1 MQRKM
6 QRGNPI
12 QIKVR
17 FSLIYT
23 LCYNAHQNSKT
34 PLLAHR
40 MKYLLLIL
48 AFFFTQLAFAQVT
61 IENCKNGIDD
71 DGDGL
76 VDCADVFQCAGESD
90 CAFEDRNFNCADGFD
105 NDGDGDIDCADSECD
120 CTGVEICNNL
130 LDDDGDGLVDC
141 ADTVGVS
148 HCIDFVGCERE
159 CNNGVD
165 DDGDGFFDYYDGDC
179 VDHPDNPNDYIVTKP
194 DCEARPVDNIFNVN
208 EAWRSPRNTANNRG
222 IPIVAD
228 IDNDNTP
235 EVITFDQN
243 TIRILNGKDGTVE
256 ASYTYPNDGSGDAF
270 EATAVADVDNDGY
283 GEIFHINDQGWVR
296 AMDYDPINGIT
307 LKWKKKQSKTLL
319 RFPALADFNQDG
331 KVELYY
337 GNEIRDAVTGDL
349 LVTGSHGTNTYPNGN
364 HWKEELNG
372 LPVAVDILPA
382 SECATCN
389 GLELVLGHVIYA
401 VNLTGGTLTE
411 VKTMDDPAVTKTGY
425 TGDYRVKTSFGD
437 QSPNTTA
444 VVDYNQDGYLDV
456 LMSGAVDRHDG
467 PAAVFFW
474 DVHNQTSKAF
484 LVTRPANT
492 IPGAFRNL
500 YKNANSNN
508 CDNGNDCHWIRGLGS
523 INVANIDSDPELECT
538 FMSGSSLYAID
549 VNMQPEWT
557 QNLFVNTTDPAHAIN
572 GGPPVNGNHVD
583 FWEST
588 SGITGTAVFDFDGDG
603 ASEVIY
609 RDQVD
614 LYVVDGESGRVLN
627 SQYTNLTKCSSN
639 TAYEYPIIAD
649 VDGDGETEIVVTCS
663 RVENEKYKGPNT
675 NGGTDGHV
683 RVYKAAPDMFWVPAR
698 QIWNQFTYFN
708 VNINDNLTVPRYQQP
723 HHLNFAQIC
732 IDPSAPNNFS
742 LNKFLNQSPRITFCG
757 DLAFPAAKL
766 DFPDDAVTITPPIC
780 PVDTFQVQIKFQNT
794 GDYAVLQPI
803 PFAFYAA
810 DPAQKYLNSVPNPWL
825 DTVYVSV
832 PGGVQPG
839 QLVDTTVTVRG
850 ARGEFSLFV
859 SMNDIG
865 PFDKNTKNALANED
879 FYALTALNGTV
890 RECDATPT
898 IVSKS
903 VKAVPFRIQ
912 TTAYDNRRCSDVI
925 GVNNGQIQ
933 VTDEDGKP
941 FTPLSNYELTL
952 VNTRTNDTIDV
963 SALRADLD
971 SGTFI
976 TGLDSATYALS
987 VSYTNDAYSCGS
999 TTDTLR
1005 INRVEGWPGN
1015 EQLKITKLKDVSSC
1029 KPNTF
1034 NGAAQVQVYEGD
1046 SLLNMDNYE
1055 VTFFQEQRGD
1065 VFLDDS
1071 VTTLGPFT
1079 YEIFVTNIVTGCSL
1093 NDSSLVMDLPLPQLG
1108 EPTVTPVTNCRTPDG
1123 SVTAVM
1129 QAGDIADYEFYL
1141 IEEFDAQDTLKS
1153 TTGVFTNLREGLYE
1167 LKAYD
1172 PNNDCGLYS
1181 DGKDVEIKRKVGL
1194 PALTLSQVSA
1204 QTACDLTKANGHLRV
1219 EPSID
1224 GDYTYTWYK
1233 GTVTTGSTAVEV
1245 GKATDTPGDA
1255 TGLYTYGNPTQRFT
1269 VKVLDNNTGCDTLA
1283 AIDLHTQITYP
1294 TPQATATPR
1303 TYCATLNGTISASV
1317 GGNIANYTFS
1327 LYEGTTAT
1335 GDTLATSPDGSFTGL
1350 DSINYTIVATDT
1362 ATGCATPA
1370 PLAFTI
1376 KVPGNTKAPVVVPTV
1391 TPQSSCDLAD
1401 PNGAISVTA
1410 DGSTSTSDYTFTW
1423 TLPSGT
1429 TTTGTT
1435 LSDLPY
1441 GSYQLTVLDNTTGC
1455 DTTLIVPVENN
1466 ILENALLTLTTN
1478 DVTDCTPYNGRVE
1491 ITEVN
1496 GTSTDLGDYTFE
1508 WYEIAE
1514 SGFDS
1519 TLIAG
1524 VTGPVLS
1531 GQAEGTFSVQG
1542 FNTLTKCT
1550 TASKRAT
1557 VGTTVPQPVIEIV
1570 PDGPLVDDCFD
1581 RDGVFKL
1588 DVKLGG
1594 VDVTDQYDYD
1604 WYLGATVE
1612 PSSYLQSGA
1621 TITGIVAGT
1630 FTIVATS
1637 LADHGCATT
1646 AVIDMVDV
1654 VDFLPVILGDPTA
1667 THIEQCV
1674 NPANTG
1680 TVSANVKIILAP
1692 DAQHD
1697 DQDDYAFYWFAGKQL
1712 PPLPGGLPGE
1722 IDTTQAFTSILDTT
1736 KPSARGTAGVGH
1748 TLAGR
1753 EPGFYTVA
1761 VFNIVDGCYAS
1772 KFTEV
1777 KQIAR
1782 EPLVTRDNRTPQTL
1796 CSSPE
1801 DGSLSVSAKKRNGD
1815 TTDPT
1820 PGYSFEWYQGTNAAT
1835 PSSATYITTTSG
1847 TSSTLSNQPAG
1858 QYTVRVTDLQT
1869 NCDIEQ
1875 TNTILDE
1882 RNLPAVTKAQPKGV
1896 DICNVNN
1903 GSITVTQVNSGSNVI
1918 TDPAVFA
1925 SDYTFY
1931 LYNQESDYSQSSPA
1945 TNSLSTAGNNY
1956 TFENLAVGTYYLAV
1970 SDDNNG
1976 CPSPFLHPVEVRD
1989 EVPKMSLDLITQETF
2004 VECTPLNEGE
2014 LSIIVQN
2021 TTDAEFT
2028 WYAGADISTPPVNV
2042 ANITSTA
2049 TQSTL
2054 VNLMAGEY
2062 TVVVTDRNNIACDL
2076 PPQTFTVP
2084 SKQVTPILAVNKLSD
2099 QTNCNLPNGSVEVTS
2114 VTLNGNSEP
2123 LGGYNYTWYL
2133 GQVDSDGKDD
2143 FDAAYGTTGT
2153 ATDLA
2158 FSNLAAG
2165 TYFITAQGNGTG
2177 TGTCPTNTV
2186 QVIITDESVDLQV
2199 VDDFISEP
2207 IVACDPS
2214 NFEEGEIE
2222 IKVLNSTTFT
2232 TEWYRGNQVDP
2243 SQRFLGRVD
2252 QAGNTVSLDKNTSI
2266 GGSTTG
2272 NLLIANLATP
2282 TIPDTLTAL
2291 TPGVYTVR
2299 VTDNNNVLCPAVRR
2313 YTIQGIAVPLAAF
2326 PSARPQTSCQT
2337 DNGAVAVTI
2346 NGGKGEPHVNWYAGP
2361 TATGTPINNGAYLVE
2376 NLPAG
2381 VYTVTV
2387 LDSADL
2393 SCGIVTE
2400 QITVEDNRGNDLQIV
2415 VSPDFPMTNCDDANP
2430 NGQLS
2435 ARITKPLARYEF
2447 FWYEGTNTAAN
2458 PIALGPTV
2466 TNLAENTY
2474 SVIARDRI
2482 TGCLSEPFTG
2492 QVTTLLDSGL
2502 LPAPT
2507 VRMISPV
2514 TRCANPDGV
2523 AQATLDS
2530 ALTVDPNVDYEFIW
2544 TDAQGNVILSTS
2556 RTNVAEQLDTG
2567 RYEVVARNTIT
2578 GCRSLPGSVHIG
2590 LQLKVPEF
2598 EIVTTVSSCNE
2609 PSGTLS
2615 LNLYEPLEIVNIAWV
2630 TPYGE
2635 NNGFFLDE
2643 QPAGTYTATLTDAS
2657 GCSYT
2662 QEATVLPNIEIYNAV
2677 SPNGDQK
2684 NDIFTISC
2692 IEDYENNIVRIY
2704 NRAGSLVYQHRGY
2717 DNQTI
2722 FFEGFGNQGL
2732 YVGKKELPDGTY
2744 FYIVDKQ
2751 NGDQPLSGYLELL
2764 R

>member
-1 MQRKM
+1 
-6 QRGNPI
+6 
-12 QIKVR
+12 
-17 FSLIYT
+17 
-23 LCYNAHQNSKT
+23 
-34 PLLAHR
+34 
-40 MKYLLLIL
+40 MKYLLYIATVASSLLL
-48 AFFFTQLAFAQVT
+48 ASSAFAQT
-61 IENCKNGIDD
+61 TFENCYDGKDNN
-71 DGDGL
+71 GDGK
-76 VDCADVFQCAGESD
+76 VDCADPK
-90 CAFEDRNFNCADGFD
+90 CAFENDCKIENINFNCADGID
-105 NDGDGDIDCADSECD
+105 NDGDGSVDCADSECD
-120 CTGVEICNNL
+120 CTGIEICNNR
-130 LDDDGDGLVDC
+130 LDDDGDGLIDC
-141 ADTVGVS
+141 ADTVGVVN
-148 HCIDFVGCERE
+148 CKDFVGCERE

-194 DCEARPVDNIFNVN
+194 DCEARPIGNIFNVN

-235 EVITFDQN
+235 EVITLDQN

-256 ASYTYPNDGSGDAF
+256 ASYKYPNNGSNDAI
-270 EATAVADVDNDGY
+270 EALAVADVDNDGY

-349 LVTGSHGTNTYPNGN
+349 LVTGSHGTTNYSFGN
-364 HWKEELNG
+364 DWKKDLNG

-425 TGDYRVKTSFGD
+425 TGDYRVKTSFND

-484 LVTRPANT
+484 LVTRPAST
-492 IPGAFRNL
+492 IDTTPNNYRNL
-500 YKNANSNN
+500 YKDASSGD
-508 CDNGNDCHWIRGLGS
+508 CDDGDDCHWIRGVGS
-523 INVANIDSDPELECT
+523 INVANIDSDSDLECT

-557 QNLFVNTTDPAHAIN
+557 QNFFVDPSDAAY
-572 GGPPVNGNHVD
+572 GTPVNGNHVD

-663 RVENEKYKGPNT
+663 RIENEKYQGPNT

-683 RVYKAAPDMFWVPAR
+683 RVYKASPDMFWVPSR

-732 IDPSAPNNFS
+732 IDPTAPNRFS

-766 DFPDDAVTITPPIC
+766 DFPDDAVTITKPIC
-780 PVDTFQVQIKFQNT
+780 PADSFKVQLKFQNT
-794 GDYAVLQPI
+794 GDYAVLQPV

-810 DPAQKYLNSVPNPWL
+810 DPTQGYNNSVTDLFL
-825 DTVYVSV
+825 DTVYVDV

-839 QLVDTTVTVRG
+839 QSVDTTVIVDG
-850 ARGEFSLFV
+850 DRGEFTLFV

-865 PFDKNTKNALANED
+865 PFDKDTKNALANED
-879 FYALTALNGTV
+879 FYPLTALNGTV

-898 IVSKS
+898 IVSEA
-903 VKAVPFRIQ
+903 VKTDPFRIQ

-925 GVNNGQIQ
+925 GINNGQIQ
-933 VTDEDGKP
+933 ITDTLGKP
-941 FTPLSNYELTL
+941 FTPLSNYTISLI
-952 VNTRTNDTIDV
+952 NTRTNDPVDLTG
-963 SALRADLD
+963 SRADLD

-976 TGLDSATYALS
+976 MGLDSGTYALS

-1015 EQLKITKLKDVSSC
+1015 ERLEIIKLKDVSSC
-1029 KPNTF
+1029 KDGTAD
-1034 NGAAQVQVYEGD
+1034 GAAQVKIYLGD
-1046 SLLNMDNYE
+1046 SLMDLSNYQ
-1055 VTFFQEQRGD
+1055 VVWRNEQDGD
-1065 VFLDDS
+1065 VLYGDS
-1071 VTTLGPFT
+1071 VTVLKTRT
-1079 YEIFVTNIVTGCSL
+1079 YDIEVVNINTGCDF
-1093 NDSSLVMDLPLPQLG
+1093 DSTLVMDLPLPQLG
-1108 EPTVTPVTNCRTPDG
+1108 DPVVTPVTNCRTPDG

-1172 PNNDCGLYS
+1172 PDNNCGLYS
-1181 DGKDVEIKRKVGL
+1181 DGKDVEIINSAVL
-1194 PALTLSQVSA
+1194 PDLTLTQVSP
-1204 QTACDLTKANGHLRV
+1204 QTACDPTKANGHLRV
-1219 EPSID
+1219 APGIP
-1224 GDYTYTWYK
+1224 GDYTYTWFK
-1233 GTVTTGSTAVEV
+1233 GTVTTGSTAEEV
-1245 GKATDTPGDA
+1245 GNAADA
-1255 TGLYTYGNPTQRFT
+1255 TGLYTYNNPRQLFT
-1269 VKVLDNNTGCDTLA
+1269 VVVEDNNTGCTTSDTISLKE
-1283 AIDLHTQITYP
+1283 QIAYP
-1294 TPQATATPR
+1294 VPQATATAR
-1303 TYCATLNGTISASV
+1303 TYCATLNGTISANV
-1317 GGNIANYTFS
+1317 GGNTADYTFD
-1327 LYEGTTAT
+1327 LYQGTTAT
-1335 GDTLATSPDGSFTGL
+1335 GTPVAQSTDGSFNGL
-1350 DSINYTIVATDT
+1350 DSIDYTIVATET

-1391 TPQSSCDLAD
+1391 TPQSSCDLTD

-1410 DGSTSTSDYTFTW
+1410 DGSTSTTDYTFTW

-1429 TTTGTT
+1429 TTMGTT

-1441 GSYQLTVLDNTTGC
+1441 GSYSLTVLDNTTGC
-1455 DTTLIVPVENN
+1455 DTTLIIPVENN
-1466 ILENALLTLTTN
+1466 ILENAPLTLVAS
-1478 DVTDCTPYNGRVE
+1478 DVTFCDPYNGQVE
-1491 ITEVN
+1491 VTQVN
-1496 GTSTDLGDYTFE
+1496 GSNADLSDYTFT

-1524 VTGPVLS
+1524 VTGATLS
-1531 GQAEGTFSVQG
+1531 GQEPGTFSVQG

-1557 VGTTVPQPVIEIV
+1557 VGRAVPEPSIGIDPVSAPV
-1570 PDGPLVDDCFD
+1570 NCVNPDGE
-1581 RDGVFKL
+1581 FKL
-1588 DVKLGG
+1588 TVEVGGADVIN
-1594 VDVTDQYDYD
+1594 DYTYE
-1604 WYLGATVE
+1604 WYLGNEVGTGPPVNTG
-1612 PSSYLQSGA
+1612 P
-1621 TITGIVAGT
+1621 TINNVVAGV

-1637 LADHGCATT
+1637 KAPHRCPTT
-1646 AVIDMVDV
+1646 AVINLADELT
-1654 VDFLPVILGDPTA
+1654 FLPVLLNDPVT
-1667 THIEQCV
+1667 TDITVCGG
-1674 NPANTG
+1674 TG
-1680 TVSANVKIILAP
+1680 SINAEVKLLFPSASTEY
-1692 DAQHD
+1692 D
-1697 DQDDYAFYWFAGKQL
+1697 DQSDYAFYWFAGKSL
-1712 PPLPGGLPGE
+1712 PQKPGGFIGE
-1722 IDTTQAFTSILDTT
+1722 VDTTQALTAL
-1736 KPSARGTAGVGH
+1736 KPTGSQEQARGGLGGH
-1748 TLAGR
+1748 TLSNRPA
-1753 EPGFYTVA
+1753 GFYSVVVYNIA
-1761 VFNIVDGCYAS
+1761 DQCFN
-1772 KFTEV
+1772 TEFGEI

-1782 EPLVTRDNRTPQTL
+1782 KPLVTRDSRQPQTL
-1796 CSSPE
+1796 CSSA
-1801 DGSLSVSAKKRNGD
+1801 DGALTVSAQKR
-1815 TTDPT
+1815 TSLETEPSL
-1820 PGYSFEWYQGTNAAT
+1820 GYSFDWYEGDQADVPAKFLINAT
-1835 PSSATYITTTSG
+1835 G
-1847 TSSTLSNQPAG
+1847 TSSTLSGRPAG
-1858 QYTVRVTDLQT
+1858 QYTVRVTNPETTCFFDST
-1869 NCDIEQ
+1869 FV
-1875 TNTILDE
+1875 ILDE
-1882 RNLPAVTKAQPKGV
+1882 RDFPAVTDAQAKGT
-1896 DICNVNN
+1896 DICATDN

-1931 LYNQESDYSQSSPA
+1931 LYTQESDYSQSSPA
-1945 TNSLSTAGNNY
+1945 TNSLPTAGNNY

-1976 CPSPFLHPVEVRD
+1976 CPTPFLKDVIVRYA
-1989 EVPKMSLDLITQETF
+1989 VPKMTLDIDSLKTF
-2004 VECTPLNEGE
+2004 IACTALNEGK
-2014 LSIIVQN
+2014 IDIHVKN
-2021 TTDAEFT
+2021 TTNARFE
-2028 WYAGADISTPPVNV
+2028 WYAGSKASGTVISTNDGISST
-2042 ANITSTA
+2042 ITDLTD
-2049 TQSTL
+2049 
-2054 VNLMAGEY
+2054 GEY
-2062 TVVVTDRNNIACDL
+2062 TVVVTDNNSIACDML
-2076 PPQTFTVP
+2076 PQTFTVP
-2084 SKQVTPILAVNKLSD
+2084 SKAVRPILSVNKLRD
-2099 QTNCNLPNGSVEVTS
+2099 QTVCSPFNGSIAVTGI
-2114 VTLNGNSEP
+2114 TLKGENEP
-2123 LGGYNYTWYL
+2123 PTGYNYTWYL
-2133 GQVDSDGKDD
+2133 ESVDATGKQAFED
-2143 FDAAYGTTGT
+2143 AYGATGT
-2153 ATDLA
+2153 PTNTA

-2177 TGTCPTNTV
+2177 TGTCSTELE
-2186 QVIITDESVDLQV
+2186 QVIITDESVPLQV
-2199 VDDFISEP
+2199 VDDFISDP
-2207 IVACDPS
+2207 ILGCDPS
-2214 NFEEGEIE
+2214 QFEEGEIE
-2222 IKVLNSTTFT
+2222 ISVLNSISFT
-2232 TEWYRGNQVDP
+2232 TEWYRGDKVDINQY
-2243 SQRFLGRVD
+2243 FEFRVD
-2252 QAGNTVSLDKNTSI
+2252 KDGNKVPLDKATSI
-2266 GGSTTG
+2266 GGKTNG
-2272 NLLIANLATP
+2272 NLLIANAIDP
-2282 TIPDTLTAL
+2282 TVNDTLAAL
-2291 TPGVYTVR
+2291 PPGIYTVR
-2299 VTDNNNVLCPAVRR
+2299 VVDNNTGCDAIRR
-2313 YTIQGIAVPLAAF
+2313 YTVPGIAIPLDAF
-2326 PSARPQTSCQT
+2326 PSARPQTSCLT

-2346 NGGKGEPHVNWYAGP
+2346 NGGKGGSEIKWYAGA
-2361 TATGTPINNGAYLVE
+2361 TASGTPITTQNPFEIDGLS
-2376 NLPAG
+2376 AG
-2381 VYTVTV
+2381 VYTLTLTDSLDATCGMVTK
-2387 LDSADL
+2387 
-2393 SCGIVTE
+2393 
-2400 QITVEDNRGNDLQIV
+2400 QIIVEDRRGNDLQITV
-2415 VSPDFPMTNCDDANP
+2415 NPDFPMTNCDDASP

-2435 ARITKPLARYEF
+2435 AKIDRSLTRYEF

-2458 PIALGPTV
+2458 PIAFGPTV
-2466 TNLAENTY
+2466 TNLGENTY

-2482 TGCLSEPFTG
+2482 TGCLSDPFTG
-2492 QVTTLLDSGL
+2492 QIITLLDSGL
-2502 LPAPT
+2502 MPAPT
-2507 VRMISPV
+2507 VRMLSPV
-2514 TRCANPDGV
+2514 TRCTNPDGS

-2530 ALTVDPNVDYEFIW
+2530 MLTVDPNVDYDYIW
-2544 TDAQGNVILSTS
+2544 TDAQGKVILSTS
-2556 RTNVAEQLDTG
+2556 RTDQITQLDTG
-2567 RYEVVARNTIT
+2567 RYQVVVRNTIT
-2578 GCRSLPGSVHIG
+2578 GCLSLPGEVYIG
-2590 LQLKVPEF
+2590 LQLKEPEF
-2598 EIVTTVSSCNE
+2598 EIVTTVSSCDE

-2615 LNLYEPLEIVNIAWV
+2615 LNLLELIEVVNITWV

-2635 NNGFFLDE
+2635 ANGDYLDE

-2657 GCSYT
+2657 GCQYT
-2662 QEATVLPNIEIYNAV
+2662 QEAVVLPNIEIYNAV

-2684 NDIFTISC
+2684 NDIFTVSC
-2692 IEDYENNIVRIY
+2692 IEAYENNIVCIY
-2704 NRAGSLVYQHRGY
+2704 NRAGSLVYQNHGY
-2717 DNQTI
+2717 DNHTV
-2722 FFEGFGNQGL
+2722 FFDGFGNHGL